1 MNELYW
7 ITRLEYI
14 QILFV
19 VLLIISVVAIV
30 ASWISLVTED
40 FEEDDPAWKIFKKA
54 VPVALIASLGLIFV
68 PSTKDMFLIYGIGGT
83 VDFLKENPTAKQ
95 LPDKCIEALDKFMD
109 EYMNEDNEK

>member
-14 QILFV
+14 QVIFTV
-19 VLLIISVVAIV
+19 FLIISLVAIV
-30 ASWISLVTED
+30 ASVLFLFCDD
-40 FEEDDPAWKIFKKA
+40 FEEDNPAWKILKKA
-54 VPVALIASLGLIFV
+54 IPVALISSLGLVFV

-83 VDFLKENPTAKQ
+83 VDFLKDNPTAQQ